1 MPPNRCVV
9 SLIAACIVASV
20 SSLNA
25 QTVAFVDVNVVPMDK
40 ERVVEGQTVIVRD
53 GQIVQIGATSEVQ
66 VPNDAT
72 RVNGQ
77 GRFLMPGL
85 AEMHGHL
92 PLPNQNLPDRW
103 PEDVLFLYVANG
115 VTTVRGM
122 QGQPRH
128 LEMRDKLERG
138 ELLGPRI
145 YVASPQ
151 YSGRSA
157 TSVGDAERLVR
168 EHKIAGFDLL
178 KIQEG
183 LGADVYH
190 AIAKTADD
198 VGIPFGGHVPND
210 VGFFNALDAGQIT
223 IDHLDN
229 AYDAVGGDLSRI
241 SEVVNALVQHGAWVV
256 PTEVLWETV
265 ILYASPTEA
274 LTARSELKY
283 APSRMVESWTNR
295 AAQRRARGDADAAR
309 QRTEF
314 RRALLAALNDA
325 GAGILLGTDS
335 PQMFSVPGFAMHRE
349 MEVMVEVGMTPY
361 EVLRAGTY
369 RVAEYFG
376 TEATT
381 GTVATGNR
389 ADLILL
395 NANPLDDVGNV
406 TNRVGVMVNGRWLS
420 EEDIQERLRQIAAA
434 YSTH

>member
-9 SLIAACIVASV
+9 SLIAACVVASV

-25 QTVAFVDVNVVPMDK
+25 QTVAFVDVNVVPMDE

-53 GQIVQIGATSEVQ
+53 GHIVRIGATSEVQ

-72 RVNGQ
+72 RIDGQ

-92 PLPNQNLPDRW
+92 PLPRQNLPDRW

-122 QGQPRH
+122 QGQPLH

-151 YSGRSA
+151 YGGRSA

-168 EHKIAGFDLL
+168 EHKSAGFDLL

-183 LGADVYH
+183 LRADVYN
-190 AIAKTADD
+190 AIAKTAND

-265 ILYASPTEA
+265 ILYPSPTEA

-295 AAQRRARGDADAAR
+295 AAQGRGRGDANAAR

-406 TNRVGVMVNGRWLS
+406 ANRVGVMVNGRWLS

-434 YSTH
+434 YSTD

>member
-1 MPPNRCVV
+1 M
-9 SLIAACIVASV
+9 
-20 SSLNA
+20 
-25 QTVAFVDVNVVPMDK
+25 
-40 ERVVEGQTVIVRD
+40 
-53 GQIVQIGATSEVQ
+53 
-66 VPNDAT
+66 
-72 RVNGQ
+72 
-77 GRFLMPGL
+77 
-85 AEMHGHL
+85 
-92 PLPNQNLPDRW
+92 
-103 PEDVLFLYVANG
+103 LFLYVANG

-122 QGQPRH
+122 QGQPPH

-138 ELLGPRI
+138 ELVGPRI

-151 YSGRSA
+151 YGG
-157 TSVGDAERLVR
+157 SVTTVEEAERLVR
-168 EHKIAGFDLL
+168 EHKSAGFDLL
-178 KIQEG
+178 KIQER
-183 LGADVYH
+183 LGADVYN
-190 AIAKTADD
+190 AIAKTAND
-198 VGIPFGGHVPND
+198 VGIPFGGHVPDD

-265 ILYASPTEA
+265 ILYASPTET

-434 YSTH
+434 YSTD